1 MSERINAN
9 GGTGQF
15 AVLEMISRRI
25 EDDNKIKI
33 TMKMNNA
40 ETAESFKG
48 VSFLSYYFS
57 PNKRRIFFPKGVSAY
72 STAINLSVGSQRGD
86 FNIWQLKTIE
96 NRLAASFVLTAQL
109 RCRKLGDMMQT
120 LIIVHR
126 ARECGL
132 IEVK

>member
-40 ETAESFKG
+40 E
-48 VSFLSYYFS
+48 
-57 PNKRRIFFPKGVSAY
+57 RRIFMPKGVSAY

-86 FNIWQLKTIE
+86 FNI
-96 NRLAASFVLTAQL
+96 
-109 RCRKLGDMMQT
+109 
-120 LIIVHR
+120 
-126 ARECGL
+126 
-132 IEVK
+132 

>member
-57 PNKRRIFFPKGVSAY
+57 PNKRRIFMPKGVSAY

-86 FNIWQLKTIE
+86 FNI
-96 NRLAASFVLTAQL
+96 
-109 RCRKLGDMMQT
+109 
-120 LIIVHR
+120 
-126 ARECGL
+126 
-132 IEVK
+132 